1 MKKPLISVI
10 TISLNAEKYIEQTIQ
25 SVLNQTYKNIEHII
39 IDGGST
45 DKTVQIIN
53 KYRDRIDHFI
63 SEKDE
68 GIADAMNKGVA
79 LAKGDYVIFIHA
91 DDYFKNDSSL
101 EDALEYLDGT
111 VDILACDIQYGK
123 DLKVI
128 KPRGFNF
135 WFNFKTGVLHQGV
148 ICRKS
153 LIRELNGFDKIFKIT
168 MDFDFFLRSYRLHAK
183 LVKAPVILSVMRNT
197 GISSRQDWA
206 SLKGRFDEEKKVHE
220 KNCPSRYMMFLYN
233 IYWPLYLPYRFL
245 LNIIRELHNRNL

>member
-1 MKKPLISVI
+1 MKKPLISII

-25 SVLNQTYKNIEHII
+25 SVLNQTYRNIEYII

-53 KYRDRIDHFI
+53 TYRGRIDHFI
-63 SEKDE
+63 SEKDD

-91 DDYFKNDSSL
+91 DDYFKNHSSL

-111 VDILACDIQYGK
+111 VDILACNIQYGK

-135 WFNFKTGVLHQGV
+135 WFNFKGPHHQGI
-148 ICRKS
+148 ICRNS
-153 LIRELNGFDKIFKIT
+153 LIKKYNCFDTNFKIC
-168 MDFDFFLRSYRLHAK
+168 MDYALFMKAYRDGAK
-183 LVKAPVILSVMRNT
+183 YVKAPVILSVMRDT
-197 GISSRQDWA
+197 GISSRQDWEG
-206 SLKGRFDEEKKVHE
+206 LKNRFNDEKRVHE
-220 KNCPSRYMMFLYN
+220 KNCPSLFMNIIYKLY
-233 IYWPLYLPYRFL
+233 WLLYIPYRYSAYR
-245 LNIIRELHNRNL
+245 IKKTIRTFK